1 MSVIRYLDK
10 LKKESKNIKKYKFY
24 YDTNSDNTLEDFN
37 AQENYLMDF
46 LRNID
51 ELNELESET
60 GFNVFETLSTVRTE
74 IRHSNVLAWFLNLNE
89 THSLNDYFLKKFIE
103 LVYLNNTNIYKDF
116 RFEDIFLWNY
126 ENVEV
131 YREKK
136 LIDILIVDNTKKFV
150 IIIENKIDSIE
161 HGDQLKDYQKAI
173 EEEYNDY
180 KKMYVY
186 LTKNGEES
194 SNSKLWGTFSYEIIL
209 EQIMDECVK
218 KTDSKVKEFIID
230 YQTILRRYIVGDS
243 RIEEICRKIYNN
255 HKKSFRF
262 NLSI

>member
-1 MSVIRYLDK
+1 M
-10 LKKESKNIKKYKFY
+10 
-24 YDTNSDNTLEDFN
+24 
-37 AQENYLMDF
+37 
-46 LRNID
+46 
-51 ELNELESET
+51 
-60 GFNVFETLSTVRTE
+60 
-74 IRHSNVLAWFLNLNE
+74 
-89 THSLNDYFLKKFIE
+89 
-103 LVYLNNTNIYKDF
+103 
-116 RFEDIFLWNY
+116 
-126 ENVEV
+126 EV